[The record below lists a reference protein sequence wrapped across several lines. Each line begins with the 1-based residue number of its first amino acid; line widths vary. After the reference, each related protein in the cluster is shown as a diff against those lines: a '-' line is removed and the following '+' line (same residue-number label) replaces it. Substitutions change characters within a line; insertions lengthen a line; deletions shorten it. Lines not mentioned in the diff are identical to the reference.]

1 MRRVTLRDIAE
12 SLNLTI
18 NTVSQA
24 LRGGKKIS
32 EQTRERVR
40 QRAEEMG
47 YIPNGSASSLRSGK
61 TYTIAI
67 VFENLVNPY
76 YFIMTD
82 LLDKELFK
90 QGYNLM
96 IFSARYS
103 GDFHSY
109 LDANLA
115 KQILRSNVDG
125 IISFLEPSQDLD
137 KVMQQ
142 SKVPL
147 IVISR
152 EDREKKYS
160 TILTS
165 DEEGGYLATRHL
177 IENGCR
183 KIAFLMAPQNIK
195 SCMDRFDGY
204 RRALK
209 EFDLPYD
216 ENLVIDLDPYKEDTA
231 GAVANA
237 LERGIRFDGMFCFND
252 MFALEMMK
260 FFADRNMRIPEDVA
274 IMGYD
279 DIVETLQMPF
289 PLSTISVDK
298 ATVVKYAVEYILG
311 HFNEE
316 KKERVVMTVPV
327 KIVPR
332 LSAGEALHR
341 R

>member
-1 MRRVTLRDIAE
+1 MRRVTLKDIAE
-12 SLNLTI
+12 DLNLTI

-24 LRGGKKIS
+24 LRGGKRVS
-32 EQTRERVR
+32 ERTRERVLR
-40 QRAEEMG
+40 RTEEMG
-47 YIPNGSASSLRSGK
+47 YIPNGSASSLRSGRSHI
-61 TYTIAI
+61 IAV
-67 VFENLVNPY
+67 VFENLINPY

-115 KQILRSNVDG
+115 KHILRSNVDG
-125 IISFLEPSQDLD
+125 IISFLEPAENLD
-137 KVMQQ
+137 KIMQQ

-152 EDREKKYS
+152 EDKAKKYS
-160 TILTS
+160 TILTN
-165 DEEGGYLATRHL
+165 DVMGGYLATEHL
-177 IENGCR
+177 IENGR
-183 KIAFLMAPQNIK
+183 RRIAFLMAPQNIK
-195 SCMDRFDGY
+195 SCTDRFEGY
-204 RRALK
+204 RRALSDHHIP
-209 EFDLPYD
+209 FD
-216 ENLVIDLDPYKEDTA
+216 ENLVIDLDPYREDTA

-237 LERGIRFDGMFCFND
+237 LDKGIRFDGMFCFND

-260 FFADRNMRIPEDVA
+260 FFGDRNIRIPEDVA

-279 DIVETLQMPF
+279 DIIDTLQMPF

-298 ATVVKYAVEYILG
+298 SMVVKYAIEYILG
-311 HFNEE
+311 HLDDQTG
-316 KKERVVMTVPV
+316 ERIVKTVPV
-327 KIVPR
+327 EVVSR
-332 LSAGEALHR
+332 LSAGEGIDR
-341 R
+341 